1 MGRRSVTPNEAASLC
16 LRHVI
21 AAAPGNELVVCD
33 WSNIESRVLAWL
45 ANETWKLEAYR
56 AVDRGEGVDLYKL
69 LFSQFFGMAVKD
81 IGDTERQGGKV
92 IELAC
97 GFGGGVGAI
106 VTMAQ
111 IYQLDLEPLAGLVLP
126 RATDDQRK
134 KAYKAWRRAFLKNE
148 DYLLE
153 PKVYQACDVLKQT
166 YRASNTAIDDLR
178 HEMDKATKTAVK
190 QPGTVFTVGRC
201 KIWAVAA
208 RWLIIELPS
217 GRRLLYAN
225 PRLEHEVEKD
235 PEGGKDIVREYIS
248 YATARGKTWLRER
261 SWSGLFIENPVQAVA
276 NDVLRGALLRVDA
289 DAWTVPAIA
298 TFLHALPPEERS
310 AICLH
315 VHDEIVL
322 DVPIGSYPLER
333 LLALAT
339 EGFPWS
345 VGLPLAAA
353 GWSGPRYGKR

>member
-1 MGRRSVTPNEAASLC
+1 MTPNEAASLC

-21 AAAPGNELVVCD
+21 TAAPGNELVVCD

-56 AVDRGEGVDLYKL
+56 AVDRGEGIDLYKL
-69 LFSQFFGMAVKD
+69 LFSQFFGMAVEE

-111 IYQLDLEPLAGLVLP
+111 VYQLDLEPLAGLVLP
-126 RATDDQRK
+126 RAADDQRK
-134 KAYKAWRRAFLKNE
+134 KAYRAWRRAFLKGE

-166 YRASNTAIDDLR
+166 YRASNTAINDLR
-178 HEMDKATKTAVK
+178 HAVDDATKTACK

-225 PRLEHEVEKD
+225 PRLEREVEKD
-235 PEGGKDIVREYIS
+235 PEGGKDQVREYIS

-261 SWSGLFIENPVQAVA
+261 SWSGLFIENMVQATA
-276 NDVLRGALLRVDA
+276 ADVLRGALLRVDE
-289 DAWTVPAIA
+289 DTKTVPAIA
-298 TFLHALPPEERS
+298 AYLATLPLEERT
-310 AICLH
+310 AISLH
-315 VHDEIVL
+315 VHDEVVV
-322 DVPIGSYPLER
+322 DTPVGSYSLDR
-333 LLALAT
+333 LLTLAT